1 MSTDSPPTA
10 PEHHYQHDPERT
22 ELEKLLHTG
31 SKSLEPYFNY
41 IIGGVV
47 VAAVVLAGWIYMS
60 RSSNYISTEG
70 WDDFATYETPADFQS
85 LAEKHPDAPVA
96 NWALL
101 EAGRLYTAEGMA
113 EALTS
118 REASDES
125 LLEAKAAF
133 GKILD
138 KGNAVPA
145 EIREEALFGLA
156 NCLEALSGDNTSEA
170 VEAYE
175 TLLSEFDKTRH
186 KEWAEARIKE
196 LQKEET
202 KDFYVWFREQ
212 DPSPQDRLLPRD
224 MLPPG
229 HPMLPPPPSGGGSLI
244 PPPPSGDAVP
254 PPPTGTAPPLPSG
267 TPEEGTKPEPPAEGT
282 EPAAPEAGKEGTSE
296 PPASTEE
303 KTEPAT
309 ETPEP
314 PATETPAAPA
324 AETSESPAEPEGSKE

>member
-22 ELEKLLHTG
+22 ELEKLLHSG

-41 IIGGVV
+41 IIAGVV
-47 VAAVVLAGWIYMS
+47 IVAVVLAGWIYMS

-70 WDDFATYETPADFQS
+70 WDEFATFETPADFQS
-85 LAEKHPDAPVA
+85 LADKHPDAPVA

-101 EAGRLYTAEGMA
+101 EAGRLYTSEGMA
-113 EALTS
+113 EALTN

-125 LLEAKAAF
+125 LGEAKAAF
-133 GKILD
+133 NKILD

-175 TLLSEFDKTRH
+175 TLLSEFDNSRH
-186 KEWAEARIKE
+186 KKWAEARVKE

-212 DPSPQDRLLPRD
+212 DPSPADRLLPRD
-224 MLPPG
+224 LLPPG
-229 HPMLPPPPSGGGSLI
+229 HPMLPPPPSDGGSLI
-244 PPPPSGDAVP
+244 PPPPSSDSVP
-254 PPPTGTAPPLPSG
+254 PPPSG
-267 TPEEGTKPEPPAEGT
+267 TTEEGTKPEPPAEGT
-282 EPAAPEAGKEGTSE
+282 EPAAPEEGKEGTPES
-296 PPASTEE
+296 PASTEE
-303 KTEPAT
+303 KSEPTT
-309 ETPEP
+309 ETPET

-324 AETSESPAEPEGSKE
+324 TETSESPAEPEGGKE